1 MGIRHVDWIGACGDL
16 KIISAPS
23 PVMIPDEVDAQ
34 LYVHTLAIGPDGVLR
49 LLQPDRLAVAAVL
62 VRPRRQHSH
71 RQNEGRDPDCR
82 GTNSTEFV
90 GLDK

>member
-1 MGIRHVDWIGACGDL
+1 MHGHRHVDWIGACGDL

-49 LLQPDRLAVAAVL
+49 LLQPDRLAVAGDL
-62 VRPRRQHSH
+62 QFGSP
-71 RQNEGRDPDCR
+71 
-82 GTNSTEFV
+82 
-90 GLDK
+90 